1 MAELQIFAVLSFDA
15 VSTEA
20 PSAENTAE
28 VMTSSRTASVGRH
41 SPAAELQIFLVL
53 SYDAVSRKVPSAE
66 NTCDILETHDL
77 ALQPLAA
84 TTARHV

>member
-28 VMTSSRTASVGRH
+28 VMTTSRTASIEGH

-53 SYDAVSRKVPSAE
+53 SCDAVSRKLPSAE
-66 NTCDILETHDL
+66 KACDILETHDL
-77 ALQPLAA
+77 ALQPSAA